1 MIIVL
6 LRRFSSCAAAG
17 GTTWKKK
24 GVCEDTSRS
33 GRGSAPAPRE
43 ILTGWG
49 EDTSQQGLCPCT
61 PGDTNNV
68 VIGWCEDS
76 LPQAG
81 TSPWGE
87 QHLALRQGLCP
98 CTPGDTN
105 RMGRKHLALPGT
117 RPCTPGETRARGGQ
131 AGGVVW
137 PRLFL
142 QWRH

>member
-49 EDTSQQGLCPCT
+49 EDTSRCQGL
-61 PGDTNNV
+61 
-68 VIGWCEDS
+68 
-76 LPQAG
+76 A
-81 TSPWGE
+81 
-87 QHLALRQGLCP
+87 LALREKRELEEDKQEEEYGLGYFCNGAVDV
-98 CTPGDTN
+98 TRQSTQEAGDPG
-105 RMGRKHLALPGT
+105 
-117 RPCTPGETRARGGQ
+117 
-131 AGGVVW
+131 
-137 PRLFL
+137 
-142 QWRH
+142 